1 MPLTFI
7 DIEKRK
13 SWRISILFIV
23 LVILYLCITVVLFQ
37 GYFLFA
43 ALLTKSPY
51 SWYGEN
57 PWNLLFIVLFALVIA
72 AIHFL
77 VSGYGA
83 VRFVMRNLGALP
95 PDPEDG
101 IHNRLVN
108 IMQEIEVASGK
119 KRSIQCLV
127 IPSLSMN
134 ALAATDLKGE
144 SVIAITEG
152 LLSRL
157 TRPQLE
163 AVLAH
168 ETYHILSGDCLET
181 TVATSLFGMYASAI
195 EKIEKLSDEEFVGIH
210 PAFFLFWALM
220 QLSYL
225 ISFFISRER
234 EYRADAASLRMTR
247 NPLAMAESLYI
258 ISHNWTGSGII
269 SSGLEMLCLVS
280 PKIRPFDE
288 LEGWLANLFSTHP
301 PMKKRI
307 NILLRMAR
315 SNLTELQEKIETTEA
330 SSPDTGREHQDLL
343 YALDTRG
350 QWQGPYSLQ
359 SLAVLPWLTPR
370 IWIASS
376 VAQSITR
383 ASEHPQ
389 VKSIFVEQ
397 SKKLRGTEADLSCP
411 ACNNPLFLKPYEK
424 TTVSQCRFCGGVL
437 VENRKIPRIIAR
449 REKPCTDRVRALA
462 RAVVHDNQ
470 RMIAVRNLLRK
481 EKRTNPGLNCTKC
494 GNPMHRTFYSLAY
507 LIEIDRCNV
516 CKVTWFDLDELE
528 MLQCLIENR
537 IVPNIVL

>member
-13 SWRISILFIV
+13 SWRISVLFII
-23 LVILYLCITVVLFQ
+23 LVILYFFITITLFQ
-37 GYFLFA
+37 GYFLVSA
-43 ALLTKSPY
+43 VLSNAPY

-57 PWNLLFIVLFALVIA
+57 PWNLFFIVVFALMIA

-83 VRFVMRNLGALP
+83 VRLVMNNLGALP
-95 PDPEDG
+95 PDPGDG

-108 IMQEIEVASGK
+108 IMQEIKIASGTQRTIK
-119 KRSIQCLV
+119 CLV
-127 IPSLSMN
+127 IPTLSMN
-134 ALAATDLKGE
+134 ALAITDLKGE

-195 EKIEKLSDEEFVGIH
+195 EKIEKLSDEEFAGIH
-210 PAFFLFWALM
+210 PAFFLFWILM

-225 ISFFISRER
+225 LSFFISRER

-247 NPLAMAESLYI
+247 NPLAMAESLYV

-280 PKIRPFDE
+280 PKIRSFDE
-288 LEGWLANLFSTHP
+288 LDGWLANLLSTHP

-315 SNLTELQEKIETTEA
+315 SNLTELRSKAEMSKR
-330 SSPDTGREHQDLL
+330 SSQDTVREHKELF
-343 YALDTRG
+343 YALDRKG

-359 SLAVLPWLTPR
+359 SLAMLPWLTPR

-376 VAQSITR
+376 VSQVIMR

-389 VKSIFVEQ
+389 IKSVLMDG
-397 SKKLRGTEADLSCP
+397 SKQLMEIASEFTCPSCTH
-411 ACNNPLFLKPYEK
+411 PLFSKQYEK
-424 TTVSQCRFCGGVL
+424 TTILQCRFCGGVL

-449 REKPCTDRVRALA
+449 RETPCADRVKSLA
-462 RAVVHDNQ
+462 RAVIHDNQ
-470 RMIAVRNLLRK
+470 RMIAVKKLLGRDR
-481 EKRTNPGLNCTKC
+481 RTTPGLNCTQC

-507 LIEIDRCNV
+507 LIEIDRCNL
-516 CKVTWFDLDELE
+516 CKFTWFDLDELE

-537 IVPNIVL
+537 IVPNIIL

>member
-13 SWRISILFIV
+13 SWRISILFIT
-23 LVILYLCITVVLFQ
+23 LVILYFLITIALFQ
-37 GYFLFA
+37 GYFLFTVLFSKA
-43 ALLTKSPY
+43 PY
-51 SWYGEN
+51 SWFGES
-57 PWNLLFIVLFALVIA
+57 PWNLFFIVVFALMIA

-83 VRFVMRNLGALP
+83 VRFVINNLGALP

-108 IMQEIEVASGK
+108 IMQEIAVASGK
-119 KRSIQCLV
+119 QRTIKCLV
-127 IPSLSMN
+127 IPTLSMN
-134 ALAATDLKGE
+134 ALAVTDLKGE
-144 SVIAITEG
+144 AVIAITEG

-195 EKIEKLSDEEFVGIH
+195 EKISDEEFFGIH
-210 PAFFLFWALM
+210 PAFFLFWMLM

-225 ISFFISRER
+225 LSFFISRER

-280 PKIRPFDE
+280 PKIRPYDE
-288 LEGWLANLFSTHP
+288 LEGWLSNLFSTHP

-315 SNLTELQEKIETTEA
+315 SDLTALQKKIEISKTSPPETARA
-330 SSPDTGREHQDLL
+330 SQEFF

-359 SLAVLPWLTPR
+359 SLAVLPWLSPR

-376 VAQSITR
+376 GIQSIVR
-383 ASEHPQ
+383 ASECPQ
-389 VKSIFVEQ
+389 VKSIIADQ
-397 SKKLRGTEADLSCP
+397 SGKIKETAKDLSCP
-411 ACNNPLFLKPYEK
+411 SCNHPLFSRPYEK
-424 TTVSQCRFCGGVL
+424 TTILQCRFCGGVL

-449 REKPCTDRVRALA
+449 REKPCTDRVKSLA
-462 RAVVHDNQ
+462 KAVIHDNQ
-470 RMIAVRNLLRK
+470 RMIAVKKLLRR
-481 EKRTNPGLNCTKC
+481 EKRAIPGLNCTKC

-507 LIEIDRCNV
+507 LIEIDRCSV
-516 CKVTWFDLDELE
+516 CKFSWFDLDELE

-537 IVPNIVL
+537 IVPKIVL